1 MILSNDLNS
10 SKRLTYENLT
20 DTFHQYLLTKSQL
33 REQFQQLKSSSVVGD
48 PQGGK

>member
-20 DTFHQYLLTKSQL
+20 DTVKEITLTS
-33 REQFQQLKSSSVVGD
+33 E
-48 PQGGK
+48 

>member
-20 DTFHQYLLTKSQL
+20 DTIIMDEKSCKK
-33 REQFQQLKSSSVVGD
+33 FDVIINMIV
-48 PQGGK
+48 

>member
-20 DTFHQYLLTKSQL
+20 DTSPKYLLTF
-33 REQFQQLKSSSVVGD
+33 E
-48 PQGGK
+48 